1 MRYAVDREIP
11 PMTSLR
17 ESAGPYRLLEEIGV
31 GGMGEVYLALDPDGR
46 TVAVKILHPA
56 VARDAVAR
64 RRLSREV
71 ATMRRVRSP
80 YVAEVLDAGFTVRR
94 PYIVTRYVQG
104 RALDVR
110 VRATGPVRGPALTAL
125 ARGLARALH
134 AVHSAGIVH
143 RDLKPGNVVL
153 VDDLPVV
160 IDFGLAHMLDATRL
174 TRTGTAIGTPGYL
187 APEVLDGERAGP
199 AADVFSWGATVA
211 FAARGRSA
219 YGAGPAQAVFSRV
232 LRGRYDLDGVPAGLR
247 RLVAAALRPDPE
259 ARPGTG
265 DLLETLAA
273 RARDGAPRPRTDR
286 REGPPGAAGED
297 AAGAP
302 AGRGG
307 ARRDAVTPR
316 SAPLPSRPAVRP
328 PGAAAVDA
336 DAVRPGGA
344 IAPESGTPAGRRG
357 RSAPRVSATARR
369 RGDAG
374 AAERKPAAASRE
386 PGTPGRE
393 RAAAG
398 REPGPA
404 NGEPGAA
411 VRPRAAAARE
421 PASLDGPPGAGPRRP
436 GPDRDRGSATPGDVT
451 GDRAPGASAT
461 TRRRGDTRAA
471 DEEPGAVP
479 RTADAPAGEADA
491 ALRPAPG
498 GGAAR
503 PEAHP
508 EEDGPDGSRPPAAG
522 RVLRVLLALTAP
534 AACYTL
540 PVVAV
545 AATLAAC
552 VGGYAWDAVTRA
564 RRRIAARPGR
574 LARLGAGLVAVVA
587 APVQAVLR
595 LAALVVALALGYGLV
610 LAVTWWTVV
619 PHGRA
624 LALPLGVLAAAAALV
639 RAWYSGTRRPGRL
652 VVAVLAA
659 ALLVPVVIG
668 VPAPAWWPFVPP

>member
-143 RDLKPGNVVL
+143 RDLKPANVVL
-153 VDDLPVV
+153 VGDLPVV

-211 FAARGRSA
+211 FAARGRSP

-247 RLVAAALRPDPE
+247 RLVAATLCPDPE

-265 DLLETLAA
+265 DLLGALAA
-273 RARDGAPRPRTDR
+273 RTRDGAPRRESPADAVDR
-286 REGPPGAAGED
+286 GGAR
-297 AAGAP
+297 AP
-302 AGRGG
+302 AGRGRDG
-307 ARRDAVTPR
+307 ARRGAMTPR
-316 SAPLPSRPAVRP
+316 SGRPPSRPAVP
-328 PGAAAVDA
+328 PSGAAAADA
-336 DAVRPGGA
+336 DAVPPGGA
-344 IAPESGTPAGRRG
+344 VAPESGAAAGPRG
-357 RSAPRVSATARR
+357 RSGPGTSATARR

-374 AAERKPAAASRE
+374 AVGREPAAASRE
-386 PGTPGRE
+386 RGT
-393 RAAAG
+393 AG
-398 REPGPA
+398 REPGAAGGETGPA
-404 NGEPGAA
+404 NGRPGTA

-421 PASLDGPPGAGPRRP
+421 AAALDGPPGAGPRQP
-436 GPDRDRGSATPGDVT
+436 GPVRGRGSAAPGDVT
-451 GDRAPGASAT
+451 GERVPGASAT
-461 TRRRGDTRAA
+461 ARRRGDTGAA
-471 DEEPGAVP
+471 DGEPGA
-479 RTADAPAGEADA
+479 ADAVAGEADT

-503 PEAHP
+503 PAADPREG
-508 EEDGPDGSRPPAAG
+508 GPDRPPPGAVG
-522 RVLRVLLALTAP
+522 RVVRVLLALAAP

-540 PVVAV
+540 PVVAA

-552 VGGYAWDAVTRA
+552 VGGYAWDAVARA
-564 RRRIAARPGR
+564 RRRVAARPGR

-610 LAVTWWTVV
+610 LAVTWWAVV

-624 LALPLGVLAAAAALV
+624 LALPFGVLAAAAVLV
-639 RAWYSGTRRPGRL
+639 RAWYSVARRPGRL

-659 ALLVPVVIG
+659 ALLVPVVLG
-668 VPAPAWWPFVPP
+668 VPAPAWWPFAPP